1 MERLVVSWLIL
12 LNLLAAGCLSSD
24 GNIYSGEDISGN
36 KGFSQFE
43 LIDSENNSFNS
54 STIQGQVVI
63 VNFFLTNCNN
73 ACPLITNDLKIIEQ
87 SFFPAHNE
95 NLTILSITVDPW
107 RDGPEDLVDYMNYFN
122 VSWTHLTTAEFIDG
136 DFSKMEQIWADF
148 GITVVLTESENSTS
162 IEGRGHTVYYDVE
175 HTNGIV
181 IIGKDGLQKVRWT
194 EDNWDLTGVK
204 SDLALILQE

>member
-1 MERLVVSWLIL
+1 MKRLIVSWLIL

-24 GNIYSGEDISGN
+24 ANIYSGEDISGN

-95 NLTILSITVDPW
+95 NLTILSITVDP
-107 RDGPEDLVDYMNYFN
+107 GEM
-122 VSWTHLTTAEFIDG
+122 AQ
-136 DFSKMEQIWADF
+136 KIW
-148 GITVVLTESENSTS
+148 
-162 IEGRGHTVYYDVE
+162 
-175 HTNGIV
+175 
-181 IIGKDGLQKVRWT
+181 
-194 EDNWDLTGVK
+194 
-204 SDLALILQE
+204 

>member
-1 MERLVVSWLIL
+1 MKRLIVSWLIL
-12 LNLLAAGCLSSD
+12 LNLLAAGCLASD

-87 SFFPAHNE
+87 
-95 NLTILSITVDPW
+95 
-107 RDGPEDLVDYMNYFN
+107 
-122 VSWTHLTTAEFIDG
+122 
-136 DFSKMEQIWADF
+136 
-148 GITVVLTESENSTS
+148 
-162 IEGRGHTVYYDVE
+162 
-175 HTNGIV
+175 
-181 IIGKDGLQKVRWT
+181 
-194 EDNWDLTGVK
+194 
-204 SDLALILQE
+204 